1 VEFAIL
7 SSCLTFD
14 ELLNTKFKDLLIN
27 GAIFK
32 NACEIQVCSRK
43 GN

>member
-1 VEFAIL
+1 
-7 SSCLTFD
+7 
-14 ELLNTKFKDLLIN
+14 LIN

-43 GN
+43 GNWMIILKNWLNGFKYK